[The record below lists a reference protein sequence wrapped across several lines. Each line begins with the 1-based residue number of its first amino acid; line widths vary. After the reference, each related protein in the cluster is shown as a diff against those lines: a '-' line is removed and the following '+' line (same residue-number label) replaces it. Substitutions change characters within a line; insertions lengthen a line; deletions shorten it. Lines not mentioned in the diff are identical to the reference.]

1 MVWTISLSERCLND
15 DGGTGNA
22 GEAYV
27 IYGSASLSD
36 ITGTALDSLGT
47 KGFTIQGGAIGDRL
61 GVSVSGGGDVNG
73 DGLDDII
80 VGAVSNDDGGHSAG
94 AAYVIYGKAGGH
106 SGVID
111 VASLTATQG
120 FVIQGDRLL
129 DQLGF
134 SASIAGDIDGDGLD
148 DIIIGA
154 NQGSDGGN
162 RAGEAYVIYGK
173 AGTDGTQFGKAVS
186 GRRVIDLTSLT
197 SEQGFLIQGISAQ
210 CYLGVVGF
218 WGWR

>member
-1 MVWTISLSERCLND
+1 M
-15 DGGTGNA
+15 A
-22 GEAYV
+22 
-27 IYGSASLSD
+27 
-36 ITGTALDSLGT
+36 
-47 KGFTIQGGAIGDRL
+47 K
-61 GVSVSGGGDVNG
+61 SGG
-73 DGLDDII
+73 L
-80 VGAVSNDDGGHSAG
+80 
-94 AAYVIYGKAGGH
+94 

-134 SASIAGDIDGDGLD
+134 SASIAGDIDGDGLA
-148 DIIIGA
+148 DIVIGA

-162 RAGEAYVIYGK
+162 RAGEAYVIYGQ

-186 GRRVIDLTSLT
+186 GRRVIDTDEPDIRARLSHSGHFGTRLSGL
-197 SEQGFLIQGISAQ
+197 
-210 CYLGVVGF
+210 VGF